1 MGLFIKATRSI
12 LEKPTKKLDKGLG
25 RVKCPS
31 MFCRSADCEN
41 IGGRKWHC
49 RKCGRTFKA

>member
-1 MGLFIKATRSI
+1 MGLFIRATRSI
-12 LEKPTKKLDKGLG
+12 LENPVKKHDKNIG

-49 RKCGRTFKA
+49 RKCGRVFKV